1 MNKFKKIN
9 IMTLLFFIGTFS
21 YARNLDDTIKEYE
34 QKSYTKK
41 INELNLRIYD
51 AKNKEYKKGEWNEI
65 SITSNNNYSK
75 INTSDGITNE
85 NEIKYGMLYYKNG
98 YDFSN
103 NKFSSNKV
111 GISKTLNDL
120 IYNDYK
126 YNLEVNNL
134 EKEKQKITNETD
146 KNLEIRNLIDLY
158 KNYKNKEYE
167 LEQGKISLEGKK
179 KDYTILQKKYEI
191 GDASK
196 YDYDL
201 AEYEY
206 KVKQLEV
213 DNLEKELK
221 IYGEQFIL
229 YNVALN
235 SNDKLDDLKTIELN
249 KEDFYNLRLSEADSL
264 KIDSELNSLNTK
276 KQTFDY
282 KYPKVTADANYD
294 FETKNATVGIG
305 VTKTFKVK
313 NSAIENLKIES
324 EKLKEEYNQKKNE
337 LISNVGQQMINYT
350 TLQTNEIIKRKTVEI
365 TEKDYEIFKKKYE
378 LGTDSFA
385 NYVEKRNTYE
395 KAKIDYV
402 IAKNE
407 LAAFTQQ
414 IKYYK

>member
-1 MNKFKKIN
+1 MYKLKKTSI
-9 IMTLLFFIGTFS
+9 ISLFVLIS
-21 YARNLDDTIKEYE
+21 ILNYSKSLDDTIKEYE
-34 QKSYTKK
+34 QKSYTRK

-75 INTSDGITNE
+75 INTSEGITNE
-85 NEIKYGMLYYKNG
+85 NEIKYGMLYYRNG

-103 NKFSSNKV
+103 NKFLSNKV

-134 EKEKQKITNETD
+134 EKEKQKITNETT

-167 LEQGKISLEGKK
+167 LEQGKILLEGKK

-229 YNVALN
+229 YNVTLN
-235 SNDKLDDLKTIELN
+235 SNDKLDDLKTIELS

-276 KQTFDY
+276 KQIFDY

-305 VTKTFKVK
+305 ITKTFKVK

>member
-1 MNKFKKIN
+1 MNKLKKIN
-9 IMTLLFFIGTFS
+9 IMTLLFFIGTLS
-21 YARNLDDTIKEYE
+21 YARNLNDTIKEYE

-41 INELNLRIYD
+41 INELNLRMYD

-65 SITSNNNYSK
+65 SITSNNYYAK
-75 INTSDGITNE
+75 TSTFEGIYNE
-85 NEIKYGMLYYKNG
+85 NEIKYGILYYKNE
-98 YDFSN
+98 YNFTK
-103 NKFSSNKV
+103 NKI
-111 GISKTLNDL
+111 GISKALNDL
-120 IYNDYK
+120 IYSDYK

-134 EKEKQKITNETD
+134 KKEKQKIRNEAT
-146 KNLEIRNLIDLY
+146 KNFEIRNLIDLY

-167 LEQGKISLEGKK
+167 LEQEKISLEGKK

-206 KVKQLEV
+206 KVKQLRV

-229 YNVALN
+229 YNVTLN
-235 SNDKLDDLKTIELN
+235 SNDKLEDLKMIELS
-249 KEDFYNLRLSEADSL
+249 KEDFYNLRLSEVDSL
-264 KIDSELNSLNTK
+264 KIDSELNNLETK
-276 KQTFDY
+276 KQTFEY
-282 KYPKVTADANYD
+282 KYPKVTADANYN

-305 VTKTFKVK
+305 ITKIFKVE
-313 NSAIENLKIES
+313 NSVIENLKIES
-324 EKLKEEYNQKKNE
+324 EKLKKEYDQKKNE
-337 LISNVGQQMINYT
+337 LISNVGRQMINYT

-365 TEKDYEIFKKKYE
+365 TRENYEIFKKKYE
-378 LGTDSFA
+378 LGTDSFS

-395 KAKIDYV
+395 KAKIDYI

>member
-9 IMTLLFFIGTFS
+9 IMTLLFFIGTLS

-85 NEIKYGMLYYKNG
+85 NEIKYGMLYYRNG

-134 EKEKQKITNETD
+134 EKEKQKITNETA

-229 YNVALN
+229 YNVTLN

-264 KIDSELNSLNTK
+264 KIDSELNSLNIK

-282 KYPKVTADANYD
+282 KYPKVTADANYN

-305 VTKTFKVK
+305 ITKTFKVK
-313 NSAIENLKIES
+313 NSTIENLKIES

>member
-1 MNKFKKIN
+1 MNKIKKIN
-9 IMTLLFFIGTFS
+9 IMTLLFFIGTLS

-41 INELNLRIYD
+41 INELNLRMYD

-65 SITSNNNYSK
+65 SITSNNYYAK
-75 INTSDGITNE
+75 TSTFGGIYNE
-85 NEIKYGMLYYKNG
+85 NEIKYGILYYKNE
-98 YDFSN
+98 YNFTK
-103 NKFSSNKV
+103 NKI
-111 GISKTLNDL
+111 GISKALNDL
-120 IYNDYK
+120 IYSDYK

-134 EKEKQKITNETD
+134 KKEKQKIKNEAT
-146 KNLEIRNLIDLY
+146 KNFEIRNLIDLY

-167 LEQGKISLEGKK
+167 LEQEKISLEGKK

-206 KVKQLEV
+206 KVKQLRV

-229 YNVALN
+229 YNVSLN
-235 SNDKLDDLKTIELN
+235 SNDKLDDLKTIELS

-264 KIDSELNSLNTK
+264 KIDSELNNLETK
-276 KQTFDY
+276 KQTFEY
-282 KYPKVTADANYD
+282 KYPKVTADANYN

-305 VTKTFKVK
+305 ITKIFKVE
-313 NSAIENLKIES
+313 NSVIENLKIES
-324 EKLKEEYNQKKNE
+324 EKLKKEYDQKKNE
-337 LISNVGQQMINYT
+337 LISNVGRQMINYT

-365 TEKDYEIFKKKYE
+365 TRENYEIFKKKYE
-378 LGTDSFA
+378 LGTDSFS
-385 NYVEKRNTYE
+385 NYVEKRNIYE
-395 KAKIDYV
+395 KAKIDYI

>member
-1 MNKFKKIN
+1 MYKLKKTSI
-9 IMTLLFFIGTFS
+9 ISLFVLIS
-21 YARNLDDTIKEYE
+21 ILNYSKSLDDTIKEYE
-34 QKSYTKK
+34 QKSYTRK
-41 INELNLRIYD
+41 INELNLRMYD
-51 AKNKEYKKGEWNEI
+51 SKNKEYKKGEWNEI

-75 INTSDGITNE
+75 INISEGITNE
-85 NEIKYGMLYYKNG
+85 NVIKYGMLYYKNG

-103 NKFSSNKV
+103 NKFLSNKV

-134 EKEKQKITNETD
+134 EKEKQKITNETA

-158 KNYKNKEYE
+158 KNHKNKEYE

-235 SNDKLDDLKTIELN
+235 SNDKLDDLKTIELK

-305 VTKTFKVK
+305 ITKIFKVQ
-313 NSAIENLKIES
+313 NSTIESLKIES
-324 EKLKEEYNQKKNE
+324 DKLKEEYNQKKNE

-350 TLQTNEIIKRKTVEI
+350 TLQTNEIIKRKAVEI
-365 TEKDYEIFKKKYE
+365 TGKDYEIFKKKYE

>member
-9 IMTLLFFIGTFS
+9 IMTLLFFIGTLS

-41 INELNLRIYD
+41 INELNLRMYD

-65 SITSNNNYSK
+65 SITSNNNYTKTSTSEG
-75 INTSDGITNE
+75 INNE

-134 EKEKQKITNETD
+134 EKEKQKITNETT

-229 YNVALN
+229 YNVTLN

-324 EKLKEEYNQKKNE
+324 EKLKEEYDQKKNE

>member
-1 MNKFKKIN
+1 MHKLKKTSI
-9 IMTLLFFIGTFS
+9 ISLFVLIS
-21 YARNLDDTIKEYE
+21 VLNYSKSLDDTIKEYE
-34 QKSYTKK
+34 QKSYTRK
-41 INELNLRIYD
+41 INELNLRMYD
-51 AKNKEYKKGEWNEI
+51 AKNEEYKKGEWNEI
-65 SITSNNNYSK
+65 TITSK
-75 INTSDGITNE
+75 GIIYE

-111 GISKTLNDL
+111 GIRKILNDF

-134 EKEKQKITNETD
+134 RKEKREITNEIT

-158 KNYKNKEYE
+158 KIYKNKEYE
-167 LEQGKISLEGKK
+167 LERGKISLEGKK
-179 KDYTILQKKYEI
+179 KDYTILQEKYEI
-191 GDASK
+191 GVASK

-221 IYGEQFIL
+221 IYGEKFIL
-229 YNVALN
+229 YNVTLN
-235 SNDKLDDLKTIELN
+235 SNDKLDDLKTIELS

-264 KIDSELNSLNTK
+264 KIDSELNSLSIK

-282 KYPKVTADANYD
+282 KYPKIIADANYD
-294 FETKNATVGIG
+294 FETKNANVGIG
-305 VTKTFKVK
+305 ITKTFKVK
-313 NSAIENLKIES
+313 NSTIESLKIES

-337 LISNVGQQMINYT
+337 LISNVGQQMIKYT

-365 TEKDYEIFKKKYE
+365 TEKNYEIFKKKYE
-378 LGTDSFA
+378 LGTDNFA
-385 NYVEKRNTYE
+385 NYVEKRNIYE
-395 KAKIDYV
+395 RAKIDYV
-402 IAKNE
+402 LAKNE

>member
-1 MNKFKKIN
+1 MNKLKKIN
-9 IMTLLFFIGTFS
+9 IMTLLFFIGTLS
-21 YARNLDDTIKEYE
+21 YARNLNDTIKEYE

-41 INELNLRIYD
+41 INELNLRMYD

-65 SITSNNNYSK
+65 SITSNNYYAK
-75 INTSDGITNE
+75 TSTFEGIYNE
-85 NEIKYGMLYYKNG
+85 NEIKYGILYYKNE
-98 YDFSN
+98 YNFTK
-103 NKFSSNKV
+103 NKI
-111 GISKTLNDL
+111 GISKALNDL
-120 IYNDYK
+120 IYSDYK

-134 EKEKQKITNETD
+134 KKEKQKIRNEAT
-146 KNLEIRNLIDLY
+146 KNFEIRNLIDLY

-167 LEQGKISLEGKK
+167 LEQEKISLEGKK

-206 KVKQLEV
+206 KVKQLRV

-229 YNVALN
+229 YNVTLN
-235 SNDKLDDLKTIELN
+235 SNDKLEDLKMIELS
-249 KEDFYNLRLSEADSL
+249 KEDFYNLRLSEVDSL
-264 KIDSELNSLNTK
+264 KIDSELNNLETK
-276 KQTFDY
+276 KQTFEY
-282 KYPKVTADANYD
+282 KYPKVTADANYN

-305 VTKTFKVK
+305 ITKIFKVE
-313 NSAIENLKIES
+313 NSVIENLKIES
-324 EKLKEEYNQKKNE
+324 EKLKKEYDQKKNE
-337 LISNVGQQMINYT
+337 LISNVGRQMINYT

-378 LGTDSFA
+378 LGTDSFS

-395 KAKIDYV
+395 KAKIDYI

>member
-9 IMTLLFFIGTFS
+9 IMTLLFFIGTLS

-41 INELNLRIYD
+41 INELNLRMYD
-51 AKNKEYKKGEWNEI
+51 AKNKEYKKGEWNKI

-75 INTSDGITNE
+75 INTSEGITNE

-103 NKFSSNKV
+103 NKFLSNKV

-134 EKEKQKITNETD
+134 EKEKQKITNETA

-235 SNDKLDDLKTIELN
+235 SNDKLDDLKTIELK

-305 VTKTFKVK
+305 ITKTFKVK
-313 NSAIENLKIES
+313 NSTIESLKIES

-337 LISNVGQQMINYT
+337 LISNVGQQMIKYT

-365 TEKDYEIFKKKYE
+365 TGKDYEIFKKKYE

>member
-41 INELNLRIYD
+41 INELNLRMYD

-65 SITSNNNYSK
+65 SITSNNNYTKTTTSEG
-75 INTSDGITNE
+75 INNE

-134 EKEKQKITNETD
+134 EKEKQKITNETA

-235 SNDKLDDLKTIELN
+235 SNDKLDDLRTIELN

>member
-1 MNKFKKIN
+1 MYKLKKTSI
-9 IMTLLFFIGTFS
+9 ISLFVLIS
-21 YARNLDDTIKEYE
+21 ILNYSKSLDDTIKEYE

-41 INELNLRIYD
+41 INELNLRMYD

-65 SITSNNNYSK
+65 SITSNNYYAK
-75 INTSDGITNE
+75 TSTFEGIYNE

-103 NKFSSNKV
+103 NKFLSNKV
-111 GISKTLNDL
+111 GISKTLNNL

-134 EKEKQKITNETD
+134 EKEKQKITNETT

-229 YNVALN
+229 YNVTLN
-235 SNDKLDDLKTIELN
+235 SNDKLDDLKTIELS

-264 KIDSELNSLNTK
+264 KIDSELNNLETK
-276 KQTFDY
+276 KQTFEY
-282 KYPKVTADANYD
+282 KYPKVTADANYN

-305 VTKTFKVK
+305 ITKTFKVK
-313 NSAIENLKIES
+313 NSTIENLKIES

>member
-1 MNKFKKIN
+1 MYKLKKTSI
-9 IMTLLFFIGTFS
+9 ISLFVLIS
-21 YARNLDDTIKEYE
+21 VLNYSKSLDDTIKEYE

-75 INTSDGITNE
+75 INTSEGITNE
-85 NEIKYGMLYYKNG
+85 NEIRYGMLYYKNG

-103 NKFSSNKV
+103 NKFLSNKV

-134 EKEKQKITNETD
+134 EKEKQKITNETA

-235 SNDKLDDLKTIELN
+235 SNDKLDDLKTIELS

-282 KYPKVTADANYD
+282 KYPKVTANANYD

-305 VTKTFKVK
+305 ITKTFKVK
-313 NSAIENLKIES
+313 NSAIESLKIES

-337 LISNVGQQMINYT
+337 LISNVGQKMINYT

-365 TEKDYEIFKKKYE
+365 TGKDYEIFKKKYE

>member
-1 MNKFKKIN
+1 MYKLKKTSI
-9 IMTLLFFIGTFS
+9 ISLFVLIS
-21 YARNLDDTIKEYE
+21 ILNYSKSLDDTIKEYE
-34 QKSYTKK
+34 QKSYTRK

-75 INTSDGITNE
+75 INTSEGIINE

-103 NKFSSNKV
+103 NKFLSNKV

-134 EKEKQKITNETD
+134 EKEKQKITNETT

-229 YNVALN
+229 YNVTLN

-264 KIDSELNSLNTK
+264 KIDSELNSLNIK

-282 KYPKVTADANYD
+282 KYPKVTADANYN

-305 VTKTFKVK
+305 ITKTFKVK
-313 NSAIENLKIES
+313 NSTIENLKIES

>member
-9 IMTLLFFIGTFS
+9 IMTLLFFIGTLS

-41 INELNLRIYD
+41 INELNLRMYD

-65 SITSNNNYSK
+65 SITSNNNYTKTSTSEG
-75 INTSDGITNE
+75 INNE

-98 YDFSN
+98 YDFN
-103 NKFSSNKV
+103 
-111 GISKTLNDL
+111 TLNDL

-134 EKEKQKITNETD
+134 EKEKQKITNETA

-402 IAKNE
+402 MAKNE

>member
-1 MNKFKKIN
+1 MYKLKKTSI
-9 IMTLLFFIGTFS
+9 ISLFVLIS
-21 YARNLDDTIKEYE
+21 VLNYSKSLDDTIKEYE

-41 INELNLRIYD
+41 INELNLRMYD

-65 SITSNNNYSK
+65 SITSNNNYTKTSTSEG
-75 INTSDGITNE
+75 INNE

-134 EKEKQKITNETD
+134 EKEKQKITNETA

-167 LEQGKISLEGKK
+167 LEQGKILLEGKK

-395 KAKIDYV
+395 KAKIDYI

>member
-1 MNKFKKIN
+1 MYKLKKTSI
-9 IMTLLFFIGTFS
+9 ISLFVLIS
-21 YARNLDDTIKEYE
+21 ILNYSKSLDDTIKEYE
-34 QKSYTKK
+34 QKSYTRK
-41 INELNLRIYD
+41 INELNLRMYD
-51 AKNKEYKKGEWNEI
+51 SKNKEYKKGEWNEI

-75 INTSDGITNE
+75 INISEGITNE
-85 NEIKYGMLYYKNG
+85 NVIKYGMLYYRNG

-103 NKFSSNKV
+103 NKFLSNKV

-134 EKEKQKITNETD
+134 EKEKQKITNETA

-191 GDASK
+191 GYASK

-235 SNDKLDDLKTIELN
+235 SNDKLDDLKTIELK

-305 VTKTFKVK
+305 ITKIFKVQ
-313 NSAIENLKIES
+313 NSTIESLKIES
-324 EKLKEEYNQKKNE
+324 DKLKEEYNQKKNE

-350 TLQTNEIIKRKTVEI
+350 TLQTNEIIKRKAVEI
-365 TEKDYEIFKKKYE
+365 TGKDYEIFKKKYE

-385 NYVEKRNTYE
+385 NYVDKRNTYE

>member
-1 MNKFKKIN
+1 
-9 IMTLLFFIGTFS
+9 MTLLFFIGTLS
-21 YARNLDDTIKEYE
+21 YARNLNDTIKEYE

-41 INELNLRIYD
+41 INELNLRMYD

-65 SITSNNNYSK
+65 SITSNNYYAK
-75 INTSDGITNE
+75 TSTFEGIYNE
-85 NEIKYGMLYYKNG
+85 NEIKYGILYYKNE
-98 YDFSN
+98 YNFTK
-103 NKFSSNKV
+103 NKI
-111 GISKTLNDL
+111 GISKALNDL
-120 IYNDYK
+120 IYSDYK

-134 EKEKQKITNETD
+134 KKEKQKIRNEAT
-146 KNLEIRNLIDLY
+146 KNFEIRNLIDLY

-167 LEQGKISLEGKK
+167 LEQEKISLEGKK

-206 KVKQLEV
+206 KVKQLRV

-229 YNVALN
+229 YNVTLN
-235 SNDKLDDLKTIELN
+235 SNDKLEDLKMIELS
-249 KEDFYNLRLSEADSL
+249 KEDFYNLRLSEVDSL
-264 KIDSELNSLNTK
+264 KIDSELNNLETK
-276 KQTFDY
+276 KQTFEY
-282 KYPKVTADANYD
+282 KYPKVTADANYN

-305 VTKTFKVK
+305 ITKIFKVE
-313 NSAIENLKIES
+313 NSVIENLKIES
-324 EKLKEEYNQKKNE
+324 EKLKKEYDQKKNE
-337 LISNVGQQMINYT
+337 LISNVGRQMINYT

-365 TEKDYEIFKKKYE
+365 TRENYEIFKKKYE
-378 LGTDSFA
+378 LGTDSFS

-395 KAKIDYV
+395 KAKIDYI

>member
-1 MNKFKKIN
+1 MYKLKKTSI
-9 IMTLLFFIGTFS
+9 ISLFVLIS
-21 YARNLDDTIKEYE
+21 VLNYSKSLDDTIKEYE

-75 INTSDGITNE
+75 INTSEGITNE
-85 NEIKYGMLYYKNG
+85 NEIRYGMLYYKNG

-103 NKFSSNKV
+103 NKFLSNKV

-134 EKEKQKITNETD
+134 EKEKQKITNETA

-235 SNDKLDDLKTIELN
+235 SNDKLDDLKTIELS

-282 KYPKVTADANYD
+282 KYPKVTANANYD

-305 VTKTFKVK
+305 ITKTFKVK
-313 NSAIENLKIES
+313 NSAIESLKIES

-337 LISNVGQQMINYT
+337 LISNFGQKMINYT

-365 TEKDYEIFKKKYE
+365 TGKDYEIFKKKYE

>member
-1 MNKFKKIN
+1 MYKLKKTSI
-9 IMTLLFFIGTFS
+9 ISLFVLIS
-21 YARNLDDTIKEYE
+21 ILNYSKSLDDTIKEYE
-34 QKSYTKK
+34 QKSYTRK

-75 INTSDGITNE
+75 INTSEGITNE
-85 NEIKYGMLYYKNG
+85 NEIKYGMLYYRNG

-103 NKFSSNKV
+103 NKFLSNKV

-134 EKEKQKITNETD
+134 EKEKQKITNETT

-167 LEQGKISLEGKK
+167 LEQGKILLEGKK

-229 YNVALN
+229 YNVTLN
-235 SNDKLDDLKTIELN
+235 SNDKLDDLKTIELS

-276 KQTFDY
+276 KQIFDY
-282 KYPKVTADANYD
+282 KYTKVTADANYD

-305 VTKTFKVK
+305 ITKTFKVK

>member
-9 IMTLLFFIGTFS
+9 IMTLLFFIGTLS

-41 INELNLRIYD
+41 INELNLRMYD

-65 SITSNNNYSK
+65 SITSNNNYTKTSTSEG
-75 INTSDGITNE
+75 INNE

-134 EKEKQKITNETD
+134 EKEKQKITNETA

-229 YNVALN
+229 YNVTLN

>member
-1 MNKFKKIN
+1 MYKLKKTSI
-9 IMTLLFFIGTFS
+9 ISLFVLIS
-21 YARNLDDTIKEYE
+21 ILNYSKSLDDTIKEYE

-41 INELNLRIYD
+41 INELNLRMYD

-75 INTSDGITNE
+75 INTSEGITNE

-98 YDFSN
+98 YNFSN
-103 NKFSSNKV
+103 NKFLSNKV

-134 EKEKQKITNETD
+134 EKEKQKITNETA

-282 KYPKVTADANYD
+282 KYPKVTANANYD

-305 VTKTFKVK
+305 ITKIFKVK

-337 LISNVGQQMINYT
+337 LISNIGQQMINYT

-365 TEKDYEIFKKKYE
+365 TGKDYEIFKKKYE

>member
-1 MNKFKKIN
+1 MYKLKKTSLIS
-9 IMTLLFFIGTFS
+9 LFVLIS
-21 YARNLDDTIKEYE
+21 VLNYSKSLDDTIKEYE
-34 QKSYTKK
+34 QKSYTRK
-41 INELNLRIYD
+41 INELNLKMYD
-51 AKNKEYKKGEWNEI
+51 SKNKEYKKGEWNEI
-65 SITSNNNYSK
+65 SMASNNNYSK
-75 INTSDGITNE
+75 INISEGITNE
-85 NEIKYGMLYYKNG
+85 NVIKYGILYYKNG

-103 NKFSSNKV
+103 NKFLSNKV

-134 EKEKQKITNETD
+134 EKEKQKITNETA

-235 SNDKLDDLKTIELN
+235 SNDKLDDLKTIELK

-305 VTKTFKVK
+305 ITKTFKVK
-313 NSAIENLKIES
+313 NSTIESLKIES

-337 LISNVGQQMINYT
+337 LISNVGQQMIKYT

-365 TEKDYEIFKKKYE
+365 TGKDYEIFKKKYE

>member
-1 MNKFKKIN
+1 MNKLKKIN
-9 IMTLLFFIGTFS
+9 IMTLLFFIGTLS

-41 INELNLRIYD
+41 INELNLRMYD

-65 SITSNNNYSK
+65 SITSNNYYAK
-75 INTSDGITNE
+75 TSTFEGIYNE
-85 NEIKYGMLYYKNG
+85 NEIKYGILYYKNE
-98 YDFSN
+98 YNFTK
-103 NKFSSNKV
+103 NKI
-111 GISKTLNDL
+111 GISKALNDL
-120 IYNDYK
+120 IYSDYK

-134 EKEKQKITNETD
+134 KKEKQKIRNEAT

-167 LEQGKISLEGKK
+167 LEQEKISLEGKK

-206 KVKQLEV
+206 KVKQLRV

-229 YNVALN
+229 YNVTLN
-235 SNDKLDDLKTIELN
+235 SNDKLEDLKMIELS
-249 KEDFYNLRLSEADSL
+249 KEDFYNLRLSEVDSL
-264 KIDSELNSLNTK
+264 KIDSELNNLETK
-276 KQTFDY
+276 KQTFEY
-282 KYPKVTADANYD
+282 KYPKVTADANYN

-305 VTKTFKVK
+305 ITKIFKVE
-313 NSAIENLKIES
+313 NSVIENLKIES
-324 EKLKEEYNQKKNE
+324 EKLKKEYDQKKNE
-337 LISNVGQQMINYT
+337 LISNVGRQMINYT

-365 TEKDYEIFKKKYE
+365 TRENYEIFKKKYE
-378 LGTDSFA
+378 LGTDSFS

-395 KAKIDYV
+395 KAKIDYI

>member
-1 MNKFKKIN
+1 M
-9 IMTLLFFIGTFS
+9 
-21 YARNLDDTIKEYE
+21 
-34 QKSYTKK
+34 
-41 INELNLRIYD
+41 YD

-65 SITSNNNYSK
+65 SITSNNYYAK
-75 INTSDGITNE
+75 TSTFEGIYNE

-103 NKFSSNKV
+103 NKFLSNKV
-111 GISKTLNDL
+111 GISKTLNNL

-134 EKEKQKITNETD
+134 EKEKQKITNETT

-229 YNVALN
+229 YNVTLN
-235 SNDKLDDLKTIELN
+235 SNDKLDDLKTIELS

-264 KIDSELNSLNTK
+264 KIDSELNSLNIK

-282 KYPKVTADANYD
+282 KYPKVTADANYN

-305 VTKTFKVK
+305 ITKTFKVK
-313 NSAIENLKIES
+313 NSTIENLKIES

>member
-1 MNKFKKIN
+1 MNKFKKLN
-9 IMTLLFFIGTFS
+9 IMTLLFFIGTLS
-21 YARNLDDTIKEYE
+21 YTRNLDDTIKEYE

-41 INELNLRIYD
+41 INELNLRMYD

-85 NEIKYGMLYYKNG
+85 NEIKYGMLYYRNG

-103 NKFSSNKV
+103 NKFLSNKV

-134 EKEKQKITNETD
+134 EKEKQKITNETA

>member
-1 MNKFKKIN
+1 MYKLKKTSI
-9 IMTLLFFIGTFS
+9 ISLFVLIS
-21 YARNLDDTIKEYE
+21 ILNYSKSLDDTIKEYE
-34 QKSYTKK
+34 QKSYTRK
-41 INELNLRIYD
+41 INELNLRMYD
-51 AKNKEYKKGEWNEI
+51 SKNKEYKKGEWNEI

-75 INTSDGITNE
+75 INISEGITNE
-85 NEIKYGMLYYKNG
+85 NVIKYGMLYYKNG

-103 NKFSSNKV
+103 NKFLSNKV

-134 EKEKQKITNETD
+134 EKEKQKITNETA

-235 SNDKLDDLKTIELN
+235 SNDKLDDLKTIELK

-264 KIDSELNSLNTK
+264 KIDSELNSLNIK

-305 VTKTFKVK
+305 ITKIFKVQ
-313 NSAIENLKIES
+313 NSTIESLKIES
-324 EKLKEEYNQKKNE
+324 DKLKEEYNQKKNE

-350 TLQTNEIIKRKTVEI
+350 TLQTNEIIKRKAVEI
-365 TEKDYEIFKKKYE
+365 TGKDYEIFKKKYE

>member
-1 MNKFKKIN
+1 MYKLKKTSI
-9 IMTLLFFIGTFS
+9 ISLFVLIS
-21 YARNLDDTIKEYE
+21 VLNYSKSLDDTIKEYE

-75 INTSDGITNE
+75 INTSEGITNE
-85 NEIKYGMLYYKNG
+85 NEIRYGMLYYKNG

-103 NKFSSNKV
+103 NKFLSNKV

-134 EKEKQKITNETD
+134 EKEKQKITNETA

-235 SNDKLDDLKTIELN
+235 SNDKLDDLKTIELS

-282 KYPKVTADANYD
+282 KYP
-294 FETKNATVGIG
+294 
-305 VTKTFKVK
+305 
-313 NSAIENLKIES
+313 
-324 EKLKEEYNQKKNE
+324 
-337 LISNVGQQMINYT
+337 
-350 TLQTNEIIKRKTVEI
+350 
-365 TEKDYEIFKKKYE
+365 
-378 LGTDSFA
+378 
-385 NYVEKRNTYE
+385 
-395 KAKIDYV
+395 
-402 IAKNE
+402 
-407 LAAFTQQ
+407 
-414 IKYYK
+414 

>member
-9 IMTLLFFIGTFS
+9 IMTLLFFIGTLS

-41 INELNLRIYD
+41 INELNLRMYD
-51 AKNKEYKKGEWNEI
+51 VKNKEYKKGEWNEI
-65 SITSNNNYSK
+65 SITSNNNYTKTSTSEG
-75 INTSDGITNE
+75 INNE

-103 NKFSSNKV
+103 NKFSSNKI

-134 EKEKQKITNETD
+134 EKEKQKITNETA

-229 YNVALN
+229 YNVTLN

-324 EKLKEEYNQKKNE
+324 EKLKEEYDQKKNE